1 MIYNRIINLKIKGRE
16 NKMTEEIKF
25 DAANWF
31 DYDCYGR
38 YLNIRPLLIS
48 LSELDGVKARDV
60 YESSRNGVTA
70 ILDLKIETDA
80 VIKIDNEDV
89 DVNVSFD
96 GSHTMYYQIETN
108 LSSEDAAQAEQNL
121 KTAIKS
127 GRHVFKVPTVATPDG
142 SPSSIIRQPVVR
154 DRNGNLLIE
163 MSEACKLFRAA
174 LEGEETELGDY
185 LFIKD
190 LVPTLKTE
198 RIEFFCKVP
207 EELMISSNSSNRK
220 FHAKDW
226 LNYYNAKLD
235 EDDLKDSF
243 SEEDLSGATSIQF
256 DGEIISADLE
266 SNVSDLIS
274 VMAVD
279 DETDEEE
286 EYEVEIFADFTYSVD
301 YKIDDLEEYIED
313 FTRSL
318 NDAIDKEEST
328 FEIRVPFVAGKAYD
342 LEVNVTEIYDDEVDE
357 SKVRQAAFEYISN
370 SLDEPTFQMHHGDFI
385 LPPSD
390 KEIKFVCTIPAE

>member
-1 MIYNRIINLKIKGRE
+1 
-16 NKMTEEIKF
+16 MTEVKF

-31 DYDCYGR
+31 DYDCYKR
-38 YLNIRPLLIS
+38 YLNTKPLKRS
-48 LSELDGVKARDV
+48 LAALEGVSVYDVSYYSDATIKAFIEIDINTNEIV
-60 YESSRNGVTA
+60 
-70 ILDLKIETDA
+70 KINN
-80 VIKIDNEDV
+80 KDV
-89 DVNVSFD
+89 DMIIRIN
-96 GSHTMYYQIETN
+96 GSYHPNYEIETN
-108 LSSEDAAQAEQNL
+108 LSSEDAAKAERNL
-121 KTAIKS
+121 KSAIKA
-127 GRHVFKVPTVATPDG
+127 GRTVFKVPTTARIKKN
-142 SPSSIIRQPVVR
+142 PSIFR
-154 DRNGNLLIE
+154 DWAKMYARNDEEVIDEEKSYELLGAV
-163 MSEACKLFRAA
+163 MR
-174 LEGEETELGDY
+174 GEVTDLGEY
-185 LFIKD
+185 EFLRD
-190 LVPTLKTE
+190 LVPMPKDE
-198 RIEFFCKVP
+198 RIEFICEVP
-207 EELMISSNSSNRK
+207 EELRLSSNSSKQK
-220 FHAKDW
+220 FHIEDW

-266 SNVSDLIS
+266 SNASDLIS

-318 NDAIDKEEST
+318 NDAIDKEESS

-357 SKVRQAAFEYISN
+357 GKVRQAAFEHISD
-370 SLDEPTFQMHHGDFI
+370 SLDEPTFQMHHGDSI
-385 LPPSD
+385 QPPQD
-390 KEIKFVCTIPAE
+390 KEVTFICTIPTK

>member
-1 MIYNRIINLKIKGRE
+1 
-16 NKMTEEIKF
+16 MTEVKF

-70 ILDLKIETDA
+70 ILELKIDTDA
-80 VIKIDNEDV
+80 VIKIDNKDV

-127 GRHVFKVPTVATPDG
+127 GRYVFKVPTVAIPDG
-142 SPSSIIRQPVVR
+142 SPSSIVRQPVVR
-154 DRNGNLLIE
+154 DHNGNLLIE
-163 MSEACKLFRAA
+163 MTEARKLFRAA
-174 LEGEETELGDY
+174 LEGEERELGDY
-185 LFIKD
+185 SFIKD

-207 EELMISSNSSNRK
+207 EELMISSNSSNQK
-220 FHAKDW
+220 FHIEDW
-226 LNYYNAKLD
+226 MNYYKARLD
-235 EDDLKDSF
+235 EDDLKDLF

-256 DGEIISADLE
+256 DGETISVDLE
-266 SNVSDLIS
+266 SNISDLIS
-274 VMAVD
+274 AMSVD
-279 DETDEEE
+279 DETDEEDE
-286 EYEVEIFADFTYSVD
+286 REVEIFAEFTYSVD
-301 YKIDDLEEYIED
+301 YKMDNLEEYIED
-313 FTRSL
+313 FNEAL

-328 FEIRVPFVAGKAYD
+328 FEIRVPFVAGKVYD

-357 SKVRQAAFEYISN
+357 GKVRQAAFEHISD
-370 SLDEPTFQMHHGDFI
+370 SLDEPTFQMHHGDSI
-385 LPPSD
+385 QPPQD
-390 KEIKFVCTIPAE
+390 KEVTFICTIPAE

>member
-1 MIYNRIINLKIKGRE
+1 
-16 NKMTEEIKF
+16 MTEEVKF

-31 DYDCYGR
+31 NYDCYGR

-70 ILDLKIETDA
+70 ILELKIDTDA
-80 VIKIDNEDV
+80 VIKIDNKDV

-121 KTAIKS
+121 KTAINS

-142 SPSSIIRQPVVR
+142 SPSSIIRQPVVQ

-185 LFIKD
+185 SFIKD

-207 EELMISSNSSNRK
+207 EELMISSNSSNQK

-243 SEEDLSGATSIQF
+243 SEEDLSGATSIRF

-301 YKIDDLEEYIED
+301 YKMDNLEEYIED

-357 SKVRQAAFEYISN
+357 GKVRQAAFEHISD
-370 SLDEPTFQMHHGDFI
+370 SLDEPTFQMHHGDSI
-385 LPPSD
+385 QPPQD
-390 KEIKFVCTIPAE
+390 KEVTFICTIPTEG

>member
-1 MIYNRIINLKIKGRE
+1 
-16 NKMTEEIKF
+16 MTEIKF

-31 DYDCYGR
+31 DYNCYKR
-38 YLNIRPLLIS
+38 YLNTKPLKRS
-48 LSELDGVKARDV
+48 LAALEGVSVYDVSYYSDATIKAFIEIDINTNEIV
-60 YESSRNGVTA
+60 
-70 ILDLKIETDA
+70 KINN
-80 VIKIDNEDV
+80 KDV
-89 DVNVSFD
+89 DVIIRINS
-96 GSHTMYYQIETN
+96 SYHPNYEIETN
-108 LSSEDAAQAEQNL
+108 LSSEDAAKAERNL
-121 KTAIKS
+121 KSAIKA
-127 GRHVFKVPTVATPDG
+127 GRTVFKVPTTARIKKN
-142 SPSSIIRQPVVR
+142 PSIFR
-154 DRNGNLLIE
+154 DWARMYARNDEEVIDEEKSYELLGAV
-163 MSEACKLFRAA
+163 MR
-174 LEGEETELGDY
+174 GEVTDLGEY
-185 LFIKD
+185 EFLRD
-190 LVPTLKTE
+190 LVPTPKDE
-198 RIEFFCKVP
+198 RIEFICEVP
-207 EELMISSNSSNRK
+207 EELRLSSNSSKQK
-220 FHAKDW
+220 FHIEDW

-357 SKVRQAAFEYISN
+357 GKVRQAAFEHISD
-370 SLDEPTFQMHHGDFI
+370 SLDEPTFQMHHGDSI
-385 LPPSD
+385 QPPQD
-390 KEIKFVCTIPAE
+390 KEVTFICTIPAE

>member
-1 MIYNRIINLKIKGRE
+1 
-16 NKMTEEIKF
+16 MTEVKFNSQNWYEDYAHRLNDGPLRNQLSAIYGDLIEEI
-25 DAANWF
+25 
-31 DYDCYGR
+31 
-38 YLNIRPLLIS
+38 I
-48 LSELDGVKARDV
+48 V
-60 YESSRNGVTA
+60 
-70 ILDLKIETDA
+70 ETDGTVA
-80 VIKIDNEDV
+80 VVLQSNVDTRTTAKIDNEELNLHV
-89 DVNVSFD
+89 KFYIRYAARYEV
-96 GSHTMYYQIETN
+96 ETSLN
-108 LSSEDAAQAEQNL
+108 SEDAAEAERNLQA
-121 KTAIKS
+121 AIKS
-127 GRHVFKVPTVATPDG
+127 GETEFKVPTTLVKKDIINHVFGPWIYASDDDENLVDHMKFSELLENAIDG
-142 SPSSIIRQPVVR
+142 
-154 DRNGNLLIE
+154 
-163 MSEACKLFRAA
+163 KAA
-174 LEGEETELGDY
+174 DLGDY
-185 LFIKD
+185 SFIKD

-207 EELMISSNSSNRK
+207 EELMISSNSSNQK

-301 YKIDDLEEYIED
+301 YKMDNLEEYIED

-318 NDAIDKEEST
+318 NDASDKEEST

-357 SKVRQAAFEYISN
+357 GKVRQAAFEHISD
-370 SLDEPTFQMHHGDFI
+370 SLDEPTFQMHHGDSI
-385 LPPSD
+385 QPPQD
-390 KEIKFVCTIPAE
+390 KEVTFICTIPAE